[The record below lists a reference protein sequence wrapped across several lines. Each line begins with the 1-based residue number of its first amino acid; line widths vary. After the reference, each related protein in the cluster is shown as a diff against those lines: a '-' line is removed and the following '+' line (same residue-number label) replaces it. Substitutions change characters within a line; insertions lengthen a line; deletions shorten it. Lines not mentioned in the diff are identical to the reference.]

1 MAIRNTTLSYS
12 ERVSRLSEKLNGLQA
27 NIEQEKLN
35 RVETLDSKIA
45 RIDENVHEWHEVN
58 NKRFNTVK
66 EQLTT
71 ALKYID
77 EEKAAKETQLDSRLQ
92 ELRSAET
99 RIFERFD

>member
-1 MAIRNTTLSYS
+1 M
-12 ERVSRLSEKLNGLQA
+12 
-27 NIEQEKLN
+27 
-35 RVETLDSKIA
+35 
-45 RIDENVHEWHEVN
+45 HEWHEVN